1 MEAVKYPIQHFTD
14 HGIVL
19 IPTLPSGATMGSWK
33 DMQNYTRDMGKLAA
47 YKKHDGIRKFQLY
60 PRPSGYI
67 CLDVDRK
74 NGKDGLR
81 ELYGIFLQAGKAMPA
96 YLLDIATFPAYTA
109 TPSNGLH
116 LYFRYQGL
124 KLFRSCEIAPGL
136 EAVHHNHLITAPGS
150 EKDGKPY
157 VFYGNL
163 ANAPTMPATLLS
175 FLQEVPDED
184 TPRITWEYDQAQHGE
199 LSLQEIERIIEEQG
213 DYSPIASRNRFT
225 YEVAKF
231 AKKKGYSPI
240 EVEEYIAQRYQA
252 GTFTAHEIRTAVN
265 SAYRGTYEY

>member
-1 MEAVKYPIQHFTD
+1 MEAVKYPIQHFTGY
-14 HGIVL
+14 GIL
-19 IPTLPSGATMGSWK
+19 IPTHPTQRGHAMGSWK

-157 VFYGNL
+157 VFYGTL
-163 ANAPTMPATLLS
+163 PTHPQCLLPCFPS
-175 FLQEVPDED
+175 CKKVPDED

-199 LSLQEIERIIEEQG
+199 LPTGDERIIEEQG